1 MVPEIHLTL
10 SKTNLA
16 RVDWA
21 LDCWQKDNQMVW
33 VYCTACPI
41 LTAIG
46 MRKAAKYIHSVTA
59 TACINQ
65 RRWFLYPFGPV
76 WVHVWSINSIRQKVP
91 HLQFHY
97 ISLPSPAQT
106 TKTALACIC
115 WQIGL
120 LAVGETLVSTQ
131 WDCIVHPP
139 FWTNKIRVKMK
150 SIITADIFIS
160 GLPYLITNFFQGFL
174 EEFILWASL
183 SMLLRMC
190 CLVTYTL
197 LPEGRGCVIAV
208 SLIAAHCLSSFLVLC
223 LFQ

>member
-1 MVPEIHLTL
+1 
-10 SKTNLA
+10 
-16 RVDWA
+16 
-21 LDCWQKDNQMVW
+21 
-33 VYCTACPI
+33 
-41 LTAIG
+41 

-150 SIITADIFIS
+150 SIYYCWHLYLWSALFNNQFLS
-160 GLPYLITNFFQGFL
+160 RLPGGVYPLGKPLHAAENVLFSYVHTV
-174 EEFILWASL
+174 A
-183 SMLLRMC
+183 
-190 CLVTYTL
+190 
-197 LPEGRGCVIAV
+197 RGKRVRHSC
-208 SLIAAHCLSSFLVLC
+208 
-223 LFQ
+223 

>member
-1 MVPEIHLTL
+1 MYGVLTVL
-10 SKTNLA
+10 GRKCHICSSTIL
-16 RVDWA
+16 V
-21 LDCWQKDNQMVW
+21 
-33 VYCTACPI
+33 CP
-41 LTAIG
+41 
-46 MRKAAKYIHSVTA
+46 H
-59 TACINQ
+59 Q
-65 RRWFLYPFGPV
+65 RR
-76 WVHVWSINSIRQKVP
+76 RQRRHWRV
-91 HLQFHY
+91 
-97 ISLPSPAQT
+97 SADRSV
-106 TKTALACIC
+106 
-115 WQIGL
+115 GL

-190 CLVTYTL
+190 CLVMYTL